1 MDQGLI
7 FHPKIL
13 TLGEKREEERKRR
26 RTPGRGGRSSV
37 LAPGEREKPGERK
50 GEGVRGYLT
59 PTTLNPKD

>member
-26 RTPGRGGRSSV
+26 RTPRRGVCSTV
-37 LAPGEREKPGERK
+37 LVPGERKNGEERK